1 MHGELLMKI
10 YTAAEVVALR
20 KKLRLNQSEFW
31 GRFGITQ
38 SAGSRY
44 ESGREIPLPMQVLLN
59 VAFRQASVSEKLVQ
73 QLRQN

>member
-1 MHGELLMKI
+1 MPKI
-10 YTAAEVVALR
+10 KHYSAAEVVALR

-31 GRFGITQ
+31 GRFGVTQ
-38 SAGSRY
+38 SGGSRY
-44 ESGREIPLPMQVLLN
+44 ESGRDIPLPMQVLLN